1 MTRFGV
7 MKHLKILEQ
16 ANLIVAR
23 RSGRNKLHFLNP
35 VPIQLIH
42 ERWIRKFQERQASAP
57 TNLKQLHEKEEVCP
71 RPCSRSS
78 PTASRS

>member
-1 MTRFGV
+1 
-7 MKHLKILEQ
+7 
-16 ANLIVAR
+16 
-23 RSGRNKLHFLNP
+23 